1 MDLMETEKVEREKRE
16 QLIQDLQSI
25 SDARNGNDEEI
36 AKIQAKLFEQTEI
49 INKQENEIR
58 QLKARAPEVQIVEKF
73 ISHPQPV

>member
-73 ISHPQPV
+73 ISPPQPV